1 MPTIDDLPEEL
12 LDGIA
17 FLLPRGTLFSLSTVS
32 TLFQPFATRWLY
44 RQLGLAGN
52 ADTIRICKAIISN
65 PLAAISVRRVLLWP
79 GLAFSR
85 PDTTGGPFYS
95 YLSSFYKLLSR
106 ALSRVT
112 KAESIRLMF
121 PYCGASMP
129 LDICTFPNL
138 RSFATTMEPYTL
150 ASFIKRH
157 PQLQELHI
165 SLSHD
170 RSLPLPEFSGIS
182 LSLLKSACLP
192 ESLLFMVSPEA
203 PLRSILSVEIED
215 DSGEIPNYVGHL
227 SRFSTTLSELH
238 LCRLHWN
245 NEIPMTIATSLPNV
259 TSFAFTRMVPGLRH
273 ESNVA
278 FLNACEAALPLFS
291 SLSQLRAEVA
301 RNQGRLHCT
310 HDYNYRS
317 DFNKV
322 QRWGK
327 ICPTL
332 NTCVFPSGT
341 AWHRLEDNIW
351 MPDLHQ
357 KAALE
362 WLFEAACTGEFPD
375 DVTKAVQLFCG
386 TGGKFDILGLLD
398 FRSPS
403 TMESFGVY
411 SQTEDD
417 DDDSDDEIDEPDIEI
432 EPEEEAEEV

>member
-17 FLLPRGTLFSLSTVS
+17 RLLPRGTLFSLSTVS
-32 TLFQPFATRWLY
+32 TLFRPFATRWLY

-85 PDTTGGPFYS
+85 PDTIGAGGPFYS

-106 ALSRVT
+106 ALSRAT
-112 KAESIRLMF
+112 KVESIRLMF

-170 RSLPLPEFSGIS
+170 RSLPLPEFRGIS
-182 LSLLKSACLP
+182 LPLLKSACLP

-215 DSGEIPNYVGHL
+215 NSEAIPNYVGHL

-238 LCRLHWN
+238 LCRLYWN
-245 NEIPMTIATSLPNV
+245 DEIPMLIATSLPNV
-259 TSFAFTRMVPGLRH
+259 TSFAFTRMSPGLRH

-301 RNQGRLHCT
+301 RNQGDCT
-310 HDYNYRS
+310 VLMITTTDLTSRRS
-317 DFNKV
+317 KA
-322 QRWGK
+322 
-327 ICPTL
+327 
-332 NTCVFPSGT
+332 GT
-341 AWHRLEDNIW
+341 AWHRLEDDIW

-375 DVTKAVQLFCG
+375 DITK
-386 TGGKFDILGLLD
+386 TSILGHHQPWNPLA
-398 FRSPS
+398 F
-403 TMESFGVY
+403 T
-411 SQTEDD
+411 QTEDD
-417 DDDSDDEIDEPDIEI
+417 DDSDGEMDEPDIEI
-432 EPEEEAEEV
+432 EPEEEAEEA